1 MDWDLWN
8 HWNHTLHSTNAPME
22 LKILRL
28 IDKIV
33 SNNLKKVSTGIPL
46 RCHFLFRAINHY
58 LLTLPV
64 LQLLSWIASAYS
76 VRIFPR
82 TPPARTKIPDAD
94 ELLLG
99 RIYLGRLIPYLF
111 QLNKPLDLRITV
123 GHNIS
128 WSLFVEREEDH
139 NPLTEHGHK
148 IFLTRA
154 WEPN

>member
-28 IDKIV
+28 TDKIV

-99 RIYLGRLIPYLF
+99 RIYLGRLIPELYQLEKPPALQTTVGTTLSPYLF
-111 QLNKPLDLRITV
+111 L
-123 GHNIS
+123 
-128 WSLFVEREEDH
+128 
-139 NPLTEHGHK
+139 
-148 IFLTRA
+148 
-154 WEPN
+154 